1 MGPAPN
7 SAPESAGKAFCPLG
21 PGDESQYPPEDRLW
35 STDQVCLPDTPPA
48 WQRTSHG
55 KTRAEVSPQTLL
67 PASASLGEAN
77 SLQHQPQKQ
86 RSTRNKDK
94 SICSP
99 QLGRAGSSV
108 CSGSSLPPSERAW
121 IFFFP
126 PLGKHTQPFT
136 PHLPIANDLLL
147 KHLKRKTCIL
157 WLHSVPPRHLLLSPR
172 LLPLPPAHSCP
183 STSSPWSCLPRL
195 PSQNS
200 PAFPSFHLPPL
211 PAPVLLCPP

>member
-1 MGPAPN
+1 MRTSPTGVGGRRWQRSDPLPWAQPGWPAALLWPLQPPLRVSVLPGQQMGPAPN

-48 WQRTSHG
+48 WQRTSRG

-126 PLGKHTQPFT
+126 PLGKHTQP
-136 PHLPIANDLLL
+136 LS
-147 KHLKRKTCIL
+147 KRLYIFL
-157 WLHSVPPRHLLLSPR
+157 
-172 LLPLPPAHSCP
+172 
-183 STSSPWSCLPRL
+183 
-195 PSQNS
+195 
-200 PAFPSFHLPPL
+200 
-211 PAPVLLCPP
+211 